1 VCICDIPVCE
11 CMCFHYCIIP
21 SQGKKLVT
29 MVKQQQA
36 NFKHFIEK
44 KKAPILNKI
53 RLKSYL
59 CILEFYAFFSSV
71 VKLLHWITLF
81 IGRYAIQIYHYF
93 FVYSILKCFI
103 TLPWLSQENNA
114 FLLLC

>member
-1 VCICDIPVCE
+1 
-11 CMCFHYCIIP
+11 
-21 SQGKKLVT
+21 

-71 VKLLHWITLF
+71 VKLLH
-81 IGRYAIQIYHYF
+81 
-93 FVYSILKCFI
+93 
-103 TLPWLSQENNA
+103 
-114 FLLLC
+114 